1 MKKHSKIKREIID
14 TYIVFSN
21 SDNSKNIIVFKD
33 ENGKSRVIR
42 ANETLINEYKK
53 RKSEEN
59 SQNIKFSRYIEH
71 SELTDISLNK
81 RAINKEISLEEQVI
95 SNLESERIIK
105 EIWKLPTPQNRRVY
119 MYIVDEFSYT
129 QIAKNLVDVS
139 KVKIVSKERK
149 IIVSYDDTI
158 DDILIQ
164 NTIEKLGYT
173 VTGIKDLS

>member
-21 SDNSKNIIVFKD
+21 SDDSKNVIVFKD
-33 ENGKSRVIR
+33 GNGNSKIIR
-42 ANETLINEYKK
+42 ANETLRNEYKR

-71 SELTDISLNK
+71 SELTENSLNK
-81 RAINKEISLEEQVI
+81 RATNKEISLEEQVI

-129 QIAKNLVDVS
+129 KIAKIENRSIPTVKESIDRGLENL
-139 KVKIVSKERK
+139 RK
-149 IIVSYDDTI
+149 
-158 DDILIQ
+158 
-164 NTIEKLGYT
+164 KLKKFYNYP
-173 VTGIKDLS
+173 

>member
-1 MKKHSKIKREIID
+1 MAFNNYYLLLKEKDKVIFTLNYLIENTGLKEIYLVIPA
-14 TYIVFSN
+14 TYEEV
-21 SDNSKNIIVFKD
+21 
-33 ENGKSRVIR
+33 
-42 ANETLINEYKK
+42 INEYKK

-81 RAINKEISLEEQVI
+81 RSINKEISLEEQVI

-129 QIAKNLVDVS
+129 KIAKIENRSIPTVKESIDRGLENL
-139 KVKIVSKERK
+139 RK
-149 IIVSYDDTI
+149 
-158 DDILIQ
+158 
-164 NTIEKLGYT
+164 KLKKFY
-173 VTGIKDLS
+173 K

>member
-81 RAINKEISLEEQVI
+81 RSINKEISLEEQVI

-129 QIAKNLVDVS
+129 KIAKIENRSILTVKESIDRGLENL
-139 KVKIVSKERK
+139 RK
-149 IIVSYDDTI
+149 
-158 DDILIQ
+158 
-164 NTIEKLGYT
+164 KLKKFY
-173 VTGIKDLS
+173 K

>member
-21 SDNSKNIIVFKD
+21 NDNSKNIIVFKD
-33 ENGKSRVIR
+33 GDGKARVIR
-42 ANETLINEYKK
+42 ANETLRNEYKR

-59 SQNIKFSRYIEH
+59 SQYIKFSRYIEH
-71 SELTDISLNK
+71 SELTEISLNK

-129 QIAKNLVDVS
+129 KIAKVENRSIPTVKESIDRGLENL
-139 KVKIVSKERK
+139 RK
-149 IIVSYDDTI
+149 
-158 DDILIQ
+158 
-164 NTIEKLGYT
+164 KLRKFY
-173 VTGIKDLS
+173 K

>member
-21 SDNSKNIIVFKD
+21 SDDSKNVIVFKD
-33 ENGKSRVIR
+33 GNGNSKIIR
-42 ANETLINEYKK
+42 ANETLRNKYKR

-71 SELTDISLNK
+71 SELTENSLNK
-81 RAINKEISLEEQVI
+81 RATNKEISLEEQVI

-129 QIAKNLVDVS
+129 KIAK
-139 KVKIVSKERK
+139 
-149 IIVSYDDTI
+149 
-158 DDILIQ
+158 
-164 NTIEKLGYT
+164 IENRSIPT
-173 VTGIKDLS
+173 V

>member
-21 SDNSKNIIVFKD
+21 SDDSKNVIVFKD
-33 ENGKSRVIR
+33 GNGNSKIIK
-42 ANETLINEYKK
+42 ANETLRNEYKR

-71 SELTDISLNK
+71 SELTENSLNK
-81 RAINKEISLEEQVI
+81 RATNKEISLEEQVI

-129 QIAKNLVDVS
+129 KIAKIENRSIPTVKESIDRGLENL
-139 KVKIVSKERK
+139 RK
-149 IIVSYDDTI
+149 
-158 DDILIQ
+158 
-164 NTIEKLGYT
+164 KLKKFYNYP
-173 VTGIKDLS
+173 

>member
-71 SELTDISLNK
+71 
-81 RAINKEISLEEQVI
+81 
-95 SNLESERIIK
+95 
-105 EIWKLPTPQNRRVY
+105 QN
-119 MYIVDEFSYT
+119 
-129 QIAKNLVDVS
+129 
-139 KVKIVSKERK
+139 
-149 IIVSYDDTI
+149 
-158 DDILIQ
+158 
-164 NTIEKLGYT
+164 
-173 VTGIKDLS
+173 